1 MISVPFVL
9 WGVCCLLWEGSHQ
22 TVLRRNCQ
30 ALQPEWSH
38 FSKMCNNLKLRLL
51 DIILYGAYIW
61 CTVLSTTL
69 VSLNVSSQDI
79 QKQLISL
86 FSSSCP
92 CCHSYPLPL
101 FSNYVSSICNP
112 PDTSQPQTWSPLTFL
127 PYGPWLHKP
136 PSFSF
141 FFDVSKEEEEDLEET
156 QVVWQQRVKSMLVR
170 SNCCLCLTCLQKF
183 LSILVKKKDLC
194 GIQTHTSRTSWQFR
208 PVKNFFLSEIRSL
221 GENQYETWQLFFFS
235 SSSRRKRL
243 SS

>member
-101 FSNYVSSICNP
+101 SRITSHPFVTHPPLHNHKREVLSCSCHMGHDFINP
-112 PDTSQPQTWSPLTFL
+112 LLSLSFL
-127 PYGPWLHKP
+127 MC
-136 PSFSF
+136 
-141 FFDVSKEEEEDLEET
+141 
-156 QVVWQQRVKSMLVR
+156 QR
-170 SNCCLCLTCLQKF
+170 
-183 LSILVKKKDLC
+183 KKK
-194 GIQTHTSRTSWQFR
+194 
-208 PVKNFFLSEIRSL
+208 K
-221 GENQYETWQLFFFS
+221 TWKKH
-235 SSSRRKRL
+235 R
-243 SS
+243 